1 MRYSRFLPI
10 GGISMGR
17 ARMFVSLAVAAGSL
31 SCSGVT
37 PEAPGQ
43 RPMATGDVQQAALA
57 SYVKPGDQDQY
68 YLFYSGGHSGQVFVA
83 GVPSMRHIF
92 TIPVFAPY
100 PGTGYGFDEESKA
113 MLGGYTWG
121 DVHHPAASKT
131 NGDYDGRW
139 LFVNDNAN
147 NRIARVDLR
156 DLKTKQILGP
166 IPNTMGNH
174 GSSMVTD
181 NSEYALVATRFSVP
195 MGAQYAP
202 LEDYATRYKGAVTGI
217 RIDPATGTMSVGWQ
231 VMTPP
236 FNWDLGA
243 TGKGPSNDWAFW
255 TSYNAER
262 ATGKLEASST
272 QRDRDYVAVVNWKA
286 AEAAAAAGTGT
297 ATVNGIRMIDPAKAP
312 GVMFLLPCG
321 KSPHGVDVDPSGEYV
336 ICSGKLQPT
345 STVFSFAKIQEAIA
359 RKAFSGQED
368 GIPVVRYED
377 ALVMEVPVGLGPL
390 HTQFDGKGYAYTS
403 LYVESAIAK
412 WKLPPYE
419 AGADPKAQVVDK
431 IPVQFNVGHLV
442 TAHGDTRH
450 PRGDWLV
457 AMNKMSKGRSIR
469 TGPSIPE
476 SSQLIDIGGTGGPR
490 MRMIYEAYTE
500 PEPHFAQLI
509 HKDVLANIIEFYPK
523 AESHSPHA
531 IWAAK
536 DAKITRNAATRTV
549 EGTVFAIRSYFEPG
563 RIQVQEGD
571 TVVLHITNAEQ
582 ARDEI
587 HGFGL
592 VAFDKNIVID
602 PGETKTLRF
611 IARKSG
617 VYPYYCTNFCSALHQ
632 EMQGYLEVVPQGQA
646 LTMYDGGRGE
656 MQFARRPAA
665 PAAPVPGAAD
675 AHAGHA
681 GDVSLR

>member
-1 MRYSRFLPI
+1 MSR
-10 GGISMGR
+10 
-17 ARMFVSLAVAAGSL
+17 VSCGVAALTLLALGA
-31 SCSGVT
+31 CDRVK
-37 PEAPGQ
+37 PEAPGS
-43 RPMATGDVQQAALA
+43 RPMATGDVQAAALA

-92 TIPVFAPY
+92 TIPVFTPY
-100 PGTGYGFDEESKA
+100 PGTGYGYDEESKA
-113 MLGGYTWG
+113 MLGEYSWG

-131 NGDYDGRW
+131 AGDYDGRW

-156 DLKTKQILGP
+156 DLKTRQILGP

-181 NSEYALVATRFSVP
+181 NTEYALVATRFSVP
-195 MGAQYAP
+195 IGAAYAP
-202 LEDYATRYKGAVTGI
+202 LEDYATKYKGAVTGI
-217 RIDPATGTMSVGWQ
+217 KVDSATGTMAIGWQ
-231 VMTPP
+231 IMTPP

-243 TGKGPSNDWAFW
+243 TGKGPSVEWAFW
-255 TSYNAER
+255 TSYNTER
-262 ATGKLEASST
+262 ATGKLETSSA
-272 QRDRDYVAVVNWKA
+272 QKDRDYVAVVNWKA
-286 AEAAAAAGTGT
+286 AEAAAKAAGAGT
-297 ATVNGIRMIDPAKAP
+297 FTASGIRLIDPAKVS
-312 GVMFLLPCG
+312 GVMYLLPCG

-336 ICSGKLQPT
+336 VCSGKLQPT
-345 STVFSFAKIQEAIA
+345 STVFSFTKIQDAIA
-359 RKAFSGQED
+359 RKSFTGEED
-368 GIPVVRYED
+368 GIPVIKYED
-377 ALVMEVPVGLGPL
+377 ALLMEVPVGLGPL

-419 AGADPKAQVVDK
+419 AGADPKAMVVDK

-450 PRGDWLV
+450 PKGDWLV
-457 AMNKMSKGRSIR
+457 AMNKMSKGRSIK

-476 SSQLIDIGGTGGPR
+476 SSQLIDITGGGK
-490 MRMIYEAYTE
+490 MRMVYEAYTE
-500 PEPHFAQLI
+500 PEPHFAQLV
-509 HKDVLANIIEFYPK
+509 HKDVLKNTIEFYPK
-523 AESHSPHA
+523 AENHNPNA
-531 IWAAK
+531 VWAAA
-536 DAKITRNAATRTV
+536 DAKITRSAAKRTV
-549 EGTVFAIRSYFEPG
+549 EGKVFAVRSYFEPG

-571 TVVLHITNAEQ
+571 TVILHITNAEQ

-602 PGETKTLRF
+602 PGETKTLKF
-611 IARKSG
+611 VARKSG

-632 EMQGYLEVVPQGQA
+632 EMQGYLEVVPRGRPMA
-646 LTMYDGGRGE
+646 LYRNGDGP
-656 MQFARRPAA
+656 MQPPAADRRPTH
-665 PAAPVPGAAD
+665 
-675 AHAGHA
+675 AHATPA
-681 GDVSLR
+681 PSATVAAAAAQ

>member
-1 MRYSRFLPI
+1 MSRVRYGVTGLTAL
-10 GGISMGR
+10 G
-17 ARMFVSLAVAAGSL
+17 LAALGL
-31 SCSGVT
+31 SACSGVK
-37 PEAPGQ
+37 PEAPNQ
-43 RPMATGDVQQAALA
+43 RTMATGDVQAAALA
-57 SYVKPGDQDQY
+57 SYVKPGDHDEY

-92 TIPVFAPY
+92 TIPVFTPY
-100 PGTGYGFDEESKA
+100 PGTGYGYDEETKA

-131 NGDYDGRW
+131 DGDYDGRW

-147 NRIARVDLR
+147 NRIARVDMR

-181 NSEYALVATRFSVP
+181 NTEYALVGTRFSVP
-195 MGAQYAP
+195 IGSQYAP
-202 LEDYATRYKGAVTGI
+202 LEEYATRYKGAVTGI
-217 RIDPATGTMSVGWQ
+217 KVDRKSGTMSVGWQ
-231 VMTPP
+231 IMTPP

-255 TSYNAER
+255 TSYNTER

-272 QRDRDYVAVVNWKA
+272 QRDRDYVAIVNWKA
-286 AEAAAAAGTGT
+286 AERAAAAAGAGT
-297 ATVNGIRMIDPAKAP
+297 FLASGIRMIDPAKVP
-312 GVMFLLPCG
+312 GVMYLLPCG

-336 ICSGKLQPT
+336 VCSGKLQPT
-345 STVFSFAKIQEAIA
+345 STVYSFKKIQDAIA
-359 RKAFSGQED
+359 RKSFTGEED
-368 GIPVVRYED
+368 GIPVLKYED
-377 ALVMEVPVGLGPL
+377 ALLMEVPVGLGPL

-412 WKLPPYE
+412 WKLPPYA

-450 PRGDWLV
+450 PKGDWLV
-457 AMNKMSKGRSIR
+457 AMNKMSKGRSIK

-476 SSQLIDIGGTGGPR
+476 SSQLIDISGKDGGIK
-490 MRMIYEAYTE
+490 MKMIYETYTE
-500 PEPHFAQLI
+500 PEPHFAQLV
-509 HKDVLANIIEFYPK
+509 HKDVLKNTIEFYPK
-523 AESHSPHA
+523 AENHHPRA
-531 IWAAK
+531 IWAGK
-536 DAKITRNAATRTV
+536 DAKVTRNAATRTV
-549 EGTVFAIRSYFEPG
+549 EGTVFAVRSYFEPG

-592 VAFDKNIVID
+592 VAFDKNIIID
-602 PGETKTLRF
+602 PGETKTLKF
-611 IARKSG
+611 VARKSG

-632 EMQGYLEVVPQGQA
+632 EMQGYLEVVPQGTA
-646 LTMYDGGRGE
+646 LTMYKGGHGE
-656 MQFARRPAA
+656 MLFARRPEA
-665 PAAPVPGAAD
+665 PAAPKAAD
-675 AHAGHA
+675 HASAH
-681 GDVSLR
+681 

>member
-1 MRYSRFLPI
+1 MSRVRYGAIALTF
-10 GGISMGR
+10 
-17 ARMFVSLAVAAGSL
+17 FSL
-31 SCSGVT
+31 SACERVT
-37 PEAPGQ
+37 PKAPGTQ
-43 RPMATGDVQQAALA
+43 PMATGDVQAAALA

-92 TIPVFAPY
+92 TIPVFTPY
-100 PGTGYGFDEESKA
+100 PGTGYGYDEDSKA
-113 MLGGYTWG
+113 MLGGFTWG

-131 NGDYDGRW
+131 AGDYDGRW

-147 NRIARVDLR
+147 NRIARINLK

-181 NSEYALVATRFSVP
+181 NTEYALVATRFSVP
-195 MGAQYAP
+195 IGSEYAP
-202 LEDYATRYKGAVTGI
+202 LEDYATKYKGAITGI
-217 RIDPATGTMSVGWQ
+217 RVDSASGTMKLGWQ
-231 VMTPP
+231 IMTPP

-243 TGKGPSNDWAFW
+243 TGKGPSVEWAFW
-255 TSYNAER
+255 TSYNSER
-262 ATGKLEASST
+262 ATGKLETTST
-272 QRDRDYVAVVNWKA
+272 QKDRDYVAVVHWKA
-286 AEAAAAAGTGT
+286 AERAAAEGGAGWFKASG
-297 ATVNGIRMIDPAKAP
+297 VDVMNPAKVP
-312 GVMFLLPCG
+312 GVMYLLPCG

-345 STVFSFAKIQEAIA
+345 STVFSFRKIQDAIA
-359 RKAFSGQED
+359 RKSFSGAED
-368 GIPVVRYED
+368 GIPVINYED
-377 ALVMEVPVGLGPL
+377 AMVMEVPVGLGPL
-390 HTQFDGKGYAYTS
+390 HTQFDGKGFAYTS
-403 LYVESAIAK
+403 LFVESAIAK

-419 AGADPKAQVVDK
+419 AGADPKAMVVDK

-450 PRGDWLV
+450 PKGDWLV
-457 AMNKMSKGRSIR
+457 AMNKMSKGRSIK

-476 SSQLIDIGGTGGPR
+476 SSQLIDITGSGK
-490 MRMIYEAYTE
+490 MRMVYEAYTE

-509 HKDVLANIIEFYPK
+509 HKDVLKNTIEFYPK
-523 AESHSPHA
+523 SESHHKHA
-531 IWAAK
+531 VWAAK
-536 DAKITRNAATRTV
+536 DVKVTRNAATRTV
-549 EGTVFAIRSYFEPG
+549 EGTVFAIRTYFEPG

-571 TVVLHITNAEQ
+571 TVILHITNAEQ

-592 VAFDKNIVID
+592 VSFDKNVVVD
-602 PGETKTLRF
+602 PGETKTLKF

-632 EMQGYLEVVPQGQA
+632 EMQGYLEVVPRGRPLA
-646 LTMYDGGRGE
+646 LYDGGQGTMRTPPE
-656 MQFARRPAA
+656 SRRQVHAA
-665 PAAPVPGAAD
+665 EAAHDGHGAA
-675 AHAGHA
+675 G
-681 GDVSLR
+681 GMR